1 MIVKSMYD
9 LVDFIYSENIFIP
22 AEVCK
27 FAFLVVRPK
36 LYFKYFKEP
45 YFFNERPVCLFKNCK
60 GTLQAHRGKHNWK
73 GKESTLLS

>member
-1 MIVKSMYD
+1 MYD

-27 FAFLVVRPK
+27 FAFLVIRPK

-45 YFFNERPVCLFKNCK
+45 YSFNERPVCLFKNCK
-60 GTLQAHRGKHNWK
+60 GTL
-73 GKESTLLS
+73 